1 MRRSIIHFC
10 LLCVAVVGCA
20 EKEKKKVDES
30 SNETAALK
38 ARLDALESTAA
49 KQGSRIMRVET
60 LVEAHSEVG
69 HEEEPVGPPKKLEAR
84 EIHVVDADGISVIV
98 LREDRGEPEIFI
110 RDEHGDERHL
120 DLPGPAPLR
129 PRGSKPGPIPAREKA
144 VAILGE
150 DHRAILRGCVD
161 EQLQDLGALGRQ
173 ARVIPN
179 YDRES
184 GSYKGFK
191 LIGVRPNSL
200 YRNIGIRSGDVILQV
215 NGEEMNSP
223 SKVLELFN
231 RLQSESRIVLSI
243 TRRGAPYS
251 LSIDIVDKLPEEIP
265 AALDSNE

>member
-1 MRRSIIHFC
+1 M
-10 LLCVAVVGCA
+10 
-20 EKEKKKVDES
+20 
-30 SNETAALK
+30 
-38 ARLDALESTAA
+38 
-49 KQGSRIMRVET
+49 
-60 LVEAHSEVG
+60 
-69 HEEEPVGPPKKLEAR
+69 
-84 EIHVVDADGISVIV
+84 
-98 LREDRGEPEIFI
+98 
-110 RDEHGDERHL
+110 
-120 DLPGPAPLR
+120 
-129 PRGSKPGPIPAREKA
+129 
-144 VAILGE
+144 
-150 DHRAILRGCVD
+150 
-161 EQLQDLGALGRQ
+161 
-173 ARVIPN
+173 IPN